1 MSNKKIH
8 RREFIRK
15 TALATAALGVSG
27 LAARAAGTFKDPL
40 FKISLAEWSINKPL
54 FAGQIDHLDFPVL
67 AKKHGIDAIEY
78 VNQFF
83 MDKAQDQAYLREM
96 KTRADGEGVRS
107 VLIMCDREGLLG
119 DADPAKRSQ
128 TVDNHKKW
136 VDAAKF
142 LGCHSIRVNAFS
154 SVPWSDTEAAFGES
168 QKLVAEGL
176 HLLCDYGKS
185 ADIHVIIENHGGFTS
200 NGKWLAGLMKM
211 VDHPY
216 AGTLPDFGNF
226 RISGGENAPTVSYDA
241 YRGVQELMP
250 YAKGVSVKT
259 TVWDDAGNRHPL
271 DYNRMLKIVVDAGY
285 HGYCGIEH
293 GETGRE
299 WESILEVRD
308 ALLKAR
314 EALAG

>member
-8 RREFIRK
+8 RREFIQK
-15 TALATAALGVSG
+15 TALASAALGISG
-27 LAARAAGTFKDPL
+27 LAAGAAHPAKDPL

-54 FAGQIDHLDFPVL
+54 FAKKIDHLDFPIL

-83 MDKAQDQAYLREM
+83 MDKATDQAYLKEM

-119 DADPAKRSQ
+119 DADAAKRSE

-154 SVPWSDTEAAFGES
+154 SVPWSDTEEAFGES

-185 ADIHVIIENHGGFTS
+185 ADIYVIIENHGGFTS
-200 NGKWLAGLMKM
+200 NGKWLAGLMKR

-226 RISGGENAPTVSYDA
+226 RISGGEKAPTVSYDA

-259 TVWDDAGNRHPL
+259 TVWDDAGNRLPL
-271 DYNRMLKIVVDAGY
+271 DYNKMLKIVVDAGY

-293 GETGRE
+293 GEEGRE
-299 WESILEVRD
+299 WESIVEVRD
-308 ALLKAR
+308 ALLKTR
-314 EALAG
+314 DALAG